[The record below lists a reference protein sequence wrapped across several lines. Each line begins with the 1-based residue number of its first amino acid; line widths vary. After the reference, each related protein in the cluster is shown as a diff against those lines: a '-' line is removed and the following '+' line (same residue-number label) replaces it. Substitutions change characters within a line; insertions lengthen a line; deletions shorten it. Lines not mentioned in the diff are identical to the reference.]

1 MAIKQLTVFVENRRG
16 RLAEITG
23 MLAEHGINMNALSIA
38 DTQEFGILRLIVDD
52 PEKAFDVLK
61 GNGTIVQIT
70 DVVGLKLAD
79 RPGELSKA
87 LRVLDGGGINLEY
100 LYAFLS
106 RADENAYI
114 ALRVEDNAAA
124 ERVLNAAGFKT
135 IGG

>member
-16 RLAEITG
+16 KLAEVTG
-23 MLAEHGINMNALSIA
+23 LLAEHGVNMNALSIA

-52 PEKAFDVLK
+52 PEKALGALK
-61 GNGTIVQIT
+61 EGGFIVQIT

-87 LRVLDGGGINLEY
+87 LGVLDAGGINLEY

-106 RADENAYI
+106 HADENAYI
-114 ALRVEDNAAA
+114 ALRVEDNAEA
-124 ERVLNAAGFKT
+124 EKVLRDAGFET
-135 IGG
+135 T